1 MPRYPSMTK
10 FKNDHKIFGALI
22 ADHDKHR
29 ELLDAL
35 EATSG
40 DTPERQ
46 ALFEELTY
54 ELKGHAAAEEQA
66 LWSTVLRKPEI
77 TEDGRHAVAEH
88 KEIDDL
94 LNDLAATEMST
105 GGWLT
110 KFKTLKHE
118 YLHHIEEEEEELFP
132 DVEKHLD
139 TADQE
144 YMAGVFAK
152 RKPAEFKKAEVTPEK
167 KGEHHH

>member
-1 MPRYPSMTK
+1 MTIYK
-10 FKNDHKIFGALI
+10 YNNDIFGALVV
-22 ADHDKHR
+22 DHNKHR

-40 DTPERQ
+40 DTPERT

-54 ELKGHAAAEEQA
+54 ELKGHALAEEQA

-88 KEIDDL
+88 KELDDM
-94 LNDLAATEMST
+94 LNDLAATDMAT

-110 KFKTLKHE
+110 KFKSLKEE
-118 YLHHIEEEEEELFP
+118 YLHHIGEEEDELFP

-139 TADQE
+139 QADLE
-144 YMAGVFAK
+144 YMAGVFK
-152 RKPAEFKKAEVTPEK
+152 RRKAVEFENAEITPEK
-167 KGEHHH
+167 MKKDH

>member
-1 MPRYPSMTK
+1 MTDYK
-10 FKNDHKIFGALI
+10 YNNDIFGALVV
-22 ADHDKHR
+22 DHNKHR

-40 DTPERQ
+40 DTHERT

-54 ELKGHAAAEEQA
+54 ELKAHALAEEQA

-88 KEIDDL
+88 KELDDM
-94 LNDLAATEMST
+94 LNDLAATNMKTQEWSA
-105 GGWLT
+105 
-110 KFKTLKHE
+110 KFGALKDE
-118 YLHHIEEEEEELFP
+118 YLHHIGEEEEELFP

-139 TADQE
+139 EADLE
-144 YMAGVFAK
+144 YMAGVFK
-152 RKPAEFKKAEVTPEK
+152 SRKAVEFENAEVTPEK

>member
-1 MPRYPSMTK
+1 MTNYK
-10 FKNDHKIFGALI
+10 YNNDIFDALVV
-22 ADHDKHR
+22 DHNKHR
-29 ELLDAL
+29 GLLDAL

-40 DTPERQ
+40 DTPERT

-54 ELKGHAAAEEQA
+54 ELKGHALAEEQA

-88 KEIDDL
+88 KELDDM
-94 LNDLAATEMST
+94 LNDLAATDMAT

-110 KFKTLKHE
+110 KFKSLKEE
-118 YLHHIEEEEEELFP
+118 YLHHIGEEEEELFP

-139 TADQE
+139 QADLD
-144 YMAGVFAK
+144 YMAAVFK
-152 RKPAEFKKAEVTPEK
+152 RRKAVEFENAEITPEK
-167 KGEHHH
+167 MKKDH